1 MSKQK
6 NNLNKNTK
14 QKSKTQTNKNST
26 AKKKVDKTSYEKK
39 TNKKVVNKKKA
50 TKSNKKVVNKKKPTK
65 LNKKVVN
72 KKKPTSKKQ
81 IDKNKVLKTK
91 KEAKVH
97 INKSVDN
104 IDLSTRERKRLK
116 QISNIIFLAF
126 LILFAA
132 AIFKVFA
139 LEVFHNVEGVNLKDF
154 SSNQYTQE
162 TSLESTRGN
171 IYDSSGEALTINI
184 KQYKLY
190 AVLNPKNT
198 KYNTET
204 YNYDPYYVK
213 DPKKTADEIIKI
225 LGYEDNQEAKDLIN
239 KQLRLDP
246 NKYSQVEFSKYGDNL
261 SIMQKKALEEANL
274 PGLYFEEKDNRYY
287 PFGDFASYIIGYAAP
302 TLDKN
307 GNLILDEDGKVDI
320 EGQMGVEKLLNSYL
334 KGQDGETIQETDK
347 QDVPIGKE
355 QVVTPKVD
363 GTDVYLTLDSNV
375 NAYVHDYM
383 LEELK
388 GEGFDSAGT
397 VVMDA
402 KTGAILGAE
411 KISSFNP
418 NKKDIE
424 DYNDP
429 FFQNCFEPGSTI
441 KTLLVATAIMEDKW
455 NPQAKSN
462 TGKRVDSK
470 WGDSNYIADWI
481 YNEHRISW
489 GSITW
494 EQGYYFSSNV
504 VMTHILDSV
513 GYDTWVDYA
522 KNTWELGVPLENEL
536 YKSNACSFEPEYD
549 FEKATTS
556 FGQGMTASIMQ
567 ILRAYSTFAGNGKMV
582 NPYIIQSIN
591 DSDTGEKIYDGASDK
606 PKNWEDN
613 KDVSFNKDLGVW
625 QKNIMTEEQNK
636 EVLRLLKG
644 GAYYNEGGWF
654 ASTGRRYGE
663 TTKYKIGAKTG
674 TSQVAVNGNYNNNQT
689 IASVAAV
696 APVDDPQILVYTYVV
711 RPVNP
716 TPQTY
721 MSRYLGKIIDNSLDY
736 LNKEKSQ
743 IKGYNK
749 DEVHYVQVDNY
760 LDKEVSEAKE
770 DLKNKKIKYEVIG
783 SGKVVGQY
791 PVGGTKVNKNQKV
804 YLVGKKLDLNTFKSK
819 DKSYVQNFCSA
830 VEDTC
835 TYEGTGNKVSS
846 VKKSGNKYLITLK

>member
-320 EGQMGVEKLLNSYL
+320 EGQMGVEKLLNSY
-334 KGQDGETIQETDK
+334 
-347 QDVPIGKE
+347 
-355 QVVTPKVD
+355 
-363 GTDVYLTLDSNV
+363 
-375 NAYVHDYM
+375 
-383 LEELK
+383 
-388 GEGFDSAGT
+388 
-397 VVMDA
+397 
-402 KTGAILGAE
+402 
-411 KISSFNP
+411 
-418 NKKDIE
+418 
-424 DYNDP
+424 
-429 FFQNCFEPGSTI
+429 
-441 KTLLVATAIMEDKW
+441 
-455 NPQAKSN
+455 
-462 TGKRVDSK
+462 
-470 WGDSNYIADWI
+470 
-481 YNEHRISW
+481 
-489 GSITW
+489 
-494 EQGYYFSSNV
+494 
-504 VMTHILDSV
+504 
-513 GYDTWVDYA
+513 
-522 KNTWELGVPLENEL
+522 
-536 YKSNACSFEPEYD
+536 
-549 FEKATTS
+549 
-556 FGQGMTASIMQ
+556 
-567 ILRAYSTFAGNGKMV
+567 
-582 NPYIIQSIN
+582 
-591 DSDTGEKIYDGASDK
+591 
-606 PKNWEDN
+606 
-613 KDVSFNKDLGVW
+613 
-625 QKNIMTEEQNK
+625 
-636 EVLRLLKG
+636 
-644 GAYYNEGGWF
+644 
-654 ASTGRRYGE
+654 
-663 TTKYKIGAKTG
+663 
-674 TSQVAVNGNYNNNQT
+674 
-689 IASVAAV
+689 
-696 APVDDPQILVYTYVV
+696 
-711 RPVNP
+711 
-716 TPQTY
+716 
-721 MSRYLGKIIDNSLDY
+721 
-736 LNKEKSQ
+736 
-743 IKGYNK
+743 
-749 DEVHYVQVDNY
+749 
-760 LDKEVSEAKE
+760 
-770 DLKNKKIKYEVIG
+770 
-783 SGKVVGQY
+783 
-791 PVGGTKVNKNQKV
+791 
-804 YLVGKKLDLNTFKSK
+804 
-819 DKSYVQNFCSA
+819 
-830 VEDTC
+830 
-835 TYEGTGNKVSS
+835 
-846 VKKSGNKYLITLK
+846 